1 MQSAHYL
8 RINTITYKY
17 ISMIHSRFSNN
28 KSKDDSFP
36 ALMVAGDGDI
46 VWFSEDEVGVIVYSD
61 NPAYHVG
68 FYSSGWQMDQF
79 EYFNGDVVIS
89 NP

>member
-1 MQSAHYL
+1 VQSAHYL

-17 ISMIHSRFSNN
+17 IDMINSRFSNSE
-28 KSKDDSFP
+28 SKDGSFP
-36 ALMVAGDGDI
+36 TLMVADDGDI
-46 VWFSEDEVGVIVYSD
+46 VLFSEYSVGVIVYSD

-68 FYSSGWQMDQF
+68 FYSSGWNMDRF
-79 EYFNGDVVIS
+79 KCFNGDVVIS